1 MNPIIIFKNHP
12 VRPFRSN
19 GTSPSGAA
27 SRGAPTFRSGAASPS
42 GAASCS
48 AILGVLAVFL
58 LLFPLA
64 TPLSAT
70 PERDLFAKAN
80 DALAH
85 RDAKTALDLY
95 LKIADSSGTGPALA
109 DNIAAAADLA
119 GEPGIAEW
127 ARRTALLRRTE
138 WWLILSGASAVFWA
152 AAVAFGIWRRWT
164 WKKHTAA
171 ALLGVAGIAA
181 GLYCA
186 HRWMPPA
193 GEAVVI
199 RATPKSDGSIP
210 AADILLSPFAGA
222 EVVGSLQPGTHVMLL
237 APPENSTTSTQ
248 APEGFLRIH
257 DPQSGLTGWVR
268 KDEVRETGK

>member
-1 MNPIIIFKNHP
+1 MPSRLSALLHP
-12 VRPFRSN
+12 LILV
-19 GTSPSGAA
+19 
-27 SRGAPTFRSGAASPS
+27 
-42 GAASCS
+42 
-48 AILGVLAVFL
+48 AILLLSLA
-58 LLFPLA
+58 P
-64 TPLSAT
+64 PLSAT

-95 LKIADSSGTGPALA
+95 LKIADSAGTGPALA

-138 WWLILSGASAVFWA
+138 WWLILSGAAAVLWA
-152 AAVAFGIWRRWT
+152 AAVAFGIWKRWT

-171 ALLGVAGIAA
+171 ALLGAAGIAA

-210 AADILLSPFAGA
+210 AADVLLSPFAGA
-222 EVVGSLQPGTHVMLL
+222 EVVGSLQPGTHVIL
-237 APPENSTTSTQ
+237 APPENSITSGTGTSPQ
-248 APEGFLRIH
+248 APDAFLRIH
-257 DPQSGLTGWVR
+257 APQSGITGWVR
-268 KDEVRETGK
+268 KEEVRETGK